1 MATGQSNPSVEGGGG
16 VGGGG
21 GFQKRGGGGYGNK
34 VCVRT
39 CTCMYCTGL
48 IDDLTLLQIMK

>member
-39 CTCMYCTGL
+39 CCTGL
-48 IDDLTLLQIMK
+48 IDDLTLLQIMMYGGK